1 MLMGAPEQAP
11 QPAVPMKPP
20 MLLWV
25 FLTFVVTTLV
35 VGGGGYYFW
44 SQSREGAGPVDV
56 GGGLNKAPDE
66 PGSVEVAP
74 KTQDGEVAKFNDVN
88 DFKDWLKK
96 AGTEESGYG
105 YYGSPMMLRSDMMVE
120 EGIGLAPAPTA
131 VSKAEG
137 QVGAA
142 PGGATAEP
150 SRFSET
156 NVQVAGI
163 DEPDIVKTD
172 GKEIFYSPEQR
183 YWWGWERPMPMP
195 MIESDSVEGISVEE
209 NTKIM
214 PPKPQPPNGVRAIKA
229 FPPADLKLDSQIDRF
244 GNLLLSDKTLLVQ
257 TYEGLFGYDVSDP
270 AKPAEKWK
278 MTLENSNEITAAR
291 LYKDKVYL
299 VTRASIND
307 FSPCP
312 VVPFK
317 AGDASIS
324 IPCERIY
331 HPVVPTPTDVTY
343 SVIKV
348 DAASGQVEQ
357 TVSFVGSWN
366 SSAIYMSEKNLYVT
380 NVYRGDMIAFFVG
393 FLKANTDLAPSS
405 TVARLEKLSSYD
417 ISAQAKEV
425 ELMQILQ
432 SWQASLSQDDQLKLE
447 NEMTNRMDSYLK
459 EHMRDM
465 EKTGVVRIAIDSLSV
480 TGNGAVPGHLLN
492 QFSLDEYASYLRLAT
507 TSGGRGSFGWQFGI
521 NTGSESVNDVYTL
534 DADMN
539 LAGSAKD
546 MGKGE
551 RIYSVRFIQDKGY
564 VVTFKETD
572 PLYVLDLSDG
582 RNPQIK
588 GELKIP
594 GYSSYLHPINKDKIL
609 GIGKENNQVKVSLF
623 DVADPANPTEKAKY
637 ALDEYWSDILN
648 THHAFLLDSSH
659 EAFFLPGSKGG
670 YVFLYSGDTLKLAK
684 AVSDIQA
691 KRAVYINDYLY
702 ILGDNKIVVLNE
714 KDWEKVNQLEIA
726 GYSGY

>member
-1 MLMGAPEQAP
+1 
-11 QPAVPMKPP
+11 

-66 PGSVEVAP
+66 PGPIEVAP

-120 EGIGLAPAPTA
+120 ESIGLAAPTA
-131 VSKAEG
+131 MPKADG
-137 QVGAA
+137 QAGSA
-142 PGGATAEP
+142 PGGAPSEP
-150 SRFSET
+150 GRYSET
-156 NVQVAGI
+156 NVQVSGI

-183 YWWGWERPMPMP
+183 YWWGWERPMPAP
-195 MIESDSVEGISVEE
+195 MIKADPVEGVSIDE
-209 NTKIM
+209 NVKMM
-214 PPKPQPPNGVRAIKA
+214 PPQRQPVGVRSIKA
-229 FPPADLKLDSQIDRF
+229 FPPADLKIDSQLELSGD
-244 GNLLLSDKTLLVQ
+244 LLLSGKTLIVQ
-257 TYEGLFGYDVSDP
+257 IYEGLYGYDVSDP
-270 AKPAEKWK
+270 TKPAEKWK
-278 MTLENSNEITAAR
+278 MTLLNSNQVIASR
-291 LYKDKVYL
+291 LYKDKIYL
-299 VTRASIND
+299 VTRARIND
-307 FSPCP
+307 LNPCP
-312 VVPFK
+312 VMPLKV
-317 AGDASIS
+317 GDNSVS
-324 IPCERIY
+324 IPCGMVY

-343 SVIKV
+343 SVMKV

-357 TVSFVGSWN
+357 SVSFVGSTN
-366 SSAIYMSEKNLYVT
+366 SSAIYMSEKNLFVT
-380 NVYRGDMIAFFVG
+380 NIYRGDMIGFFVG
-393 FLKANTDLAPSS
+393 FLKANSDLAPAG
-405 TVARLEKLSSYD
+405 TVERLEKLSGYD

-432 SWQASLSQDDQLKLE
+432 SWQGSLNQDEQLKLE
-447 NEMTNRMDSYLK
+447 NEMANRMDTYMK
-459 EHMRDM
+459 EHVRDM
-465 EKTGVVRIAIDSLSV
+465 EKTGVVRIAVDNLSV
-480 TGNGAVPGHLLN
+480 TGNGVVPGHLLN
-492 QFSLDEYASYLRLAT
+492 QFSMDEYDSYLRLAT

-521 NTGSESVNDVYTL
+521 NTSDDSVNDVYTL
-534 DADMN
+534 DSDMN

-572 PLYVLDLSDG
+572 PLYVLDLSDA

-609 GIGKENNQVKVSLF
+609 GFGKEDNQVKVSLF
-623 DVADPANPTEKAKY
+623 DVSDPSNPIEKAKY
-637 ALDEYWSDILN
+637 TLKEYWSDILN
-648 THHAFLLDSSH
+648 THHAFLLDSTH
-659 EAFFLPGSKGG
+659 EAFFVPGSSGG
-670 YVFLYSGDTLKLAK
+670 YVFLYSGDNLKMAT

-691 KRAVYINDYLY
+691 KRAVYISDYMY
-702 ILGDNKIVVLNE
+702 ILGENKVVVLNE
-714 KDWEKVNQLEIA
+714 KDWQKVNQLDIP
-726 GYSGY
+726 GYGY